1 MEDKERG
8 FAMNTY
14 FKYMIVSVV
23 TALCCYMPGEIYEES
38 MMLSQ
43 VVMDAAFGTIDIGS
57 EYIAFI
63 SQWFLPMLV
72 FHIIFGTYIYKKFCS
87 ASVYYFSRTENR
99 TKWYLKET
107 LMLYGMVICYLIT
120 FVGTGMIVAMVK
132 KGIKYDSESIWIFLY
147 YLIIYSLFLFSTTLA
162 INLIAIKIS
171 SVIGFG
177 VIEGCLLTGITLFV
191 LLGDYVEKQVL
202 LVTEAIPSIET
213 LQEIES
219 SILSQYSWLLK
230 INPFAHL
237 VFPIHSSQYDVV
249 DLAINQKGIL
259 FDLNESVMYYA
270 VLSAVVLTIGH
281 YLIKNCEF
289 LTNEKE

>member
-8 FAMNTY
+8 FTMNTY

-38 MMLSQ
+38 MTISQ
-43 VVMDAAFGTIDIGS
+43 VVMNAAFGTVDIGS

-99 TKWYLKET
+99 AKWYVKEIT
-107 LMLYGMVICYLIT
+107 TLYGMGICYLIA
-120 FVGTGMIVAMVK
+120 FVGTGMIVTMVK
-132 KGIKYDSESIWIFLY
+132 KGIRFDSAAVLIFLY

-162 INLIAIKIS
+162 INLIAIKTS

-177 VIEGCLLTGITLFV
+177 VIEGCLLAGITLFV

-202 LVTEAIPSIET
+202 IMTEAVPSIET
-213 LQEIES
+213 LQELES
-219 SILSQYSWLLK
+219 NILSQYNWLLK

-237 VFPIHSSQYDVV
+237 VFPIHSSQYSIV
-249 DLAINQKGIL
+249 DLVVNQKGIL
-259 FDLNESVMYYA
+259 FDLNESVIYYA
-270 VLSAVVLTIGH
+270 VLSIVVLVVGY